1 MVGYI
6 QGIVSKNITS
16 VLNFKGYIKLGTL
29 EASQERRSESHSK
42 LHTLLETRKES
53 LSLFNQLAEMRPF
66 SPDRESQLM
75 LQEFC
80 EVIVDYTASAHFQLY
95 RFLEDGSERRSDV
108 SNLAANVYPQIADMT
123 KVILA
128 FNEKYDCS
136 DHCNNLEDLAD
147 DLSQLGEVLADRI
160 LLEDQLITL
169 LMSGR

>member
-1 MVGYI
+1 M
-6 QGIVSKNITS
+6 
-16 VLNFKGYIKLGTL
+16 GTL
-29 EASQERRSESHSK
+29 EASQERRSESHSQ
-42 LHTLLETRKES
+42 LHTLLETRKET

-66 SPDRESQLM
+66 KPDRESQLM

-80 EVIVDYTASAHFQLY
+80 EAIVDYTASAHFQLY
-95 RFLEDGSERRSDV
+95 RFIDEGTERRSDV
-108 SNLAANVYPQIADMT
+108 VELAAKVYPQISDMT

-136 DHCNNLEDLAD
+136 DHCNNLEELAD

-169 LMSGR
+169 LMGSR

>member
-1 MVGYI
+1 M
-6 QGIVSKNITS
+6 
-16 VLNFKGYIKLGTL
+16 GTL
-29 EASQERRSESHSK
+29 EASQERRSESHSQ

-66 SPDRESQLM
+66 KPDRESQLM

-80 EVIVDYTASAHFQLY
+80 EAIVDYTASAHFQLY
-95 RFLEDGSERRSDV
+95 RFIDDGTERRSDI
-108 SNLAANVYPQIADMT
+108 SGLAAKVYPQISDMT

-136 DHCNNLEDLAD
+136 DHCNNLEELAD

-169 LMSGR
+169 LLGER

>member
-1 MVGYI
+1 M
-6 QGIVSKNITS
+6 
-16 VLNFKGYIKLGTL
+16 GTL
-29 EASQERRSESHSK
+29 EASQERRSESHSQ
-42 LHTLLETRKES
+42 LNTLLETRKES

-66 SPDRESQLM
+66 KPDRESQLM

-80 EVIVDYTASAHFQLY
+80 EAIVDYTASAHFQLY
-95 RFLEDGSERRSDV
+95 RFIDDGTERRSDI
-108 SNLAANVYPQIADMT
+108 STLATKVYPQISDMT

-136 DHCNNLEDLAD
+136 DHCNNLEELAD

-169 LMSGR
+169 LLGGGR

>member
-1 MVGYI
+1 M
-6 QGIVSKNITS
+6 
-16 VLNFKGYIKLGTL
+16 GTL
-29 EASQERRSESHSK
+29 EANQERRSESHSQ
-42 LHTLLETRKES
+42 LHTLLETRKET

-66 SPDRESQLM
+66 KPDRESQLM

-80 EVIVDYTASAHFQLY
+80 EAIVDYTASAHFQLY
-95 RFLEDGSERRSDV
+95 RFIDDGTERRSDI
-108 SNLAANVYPQIADMT
+108 SELAAKVYPQISDMT

-136 DHCNNLEDLAD
+136 DHCNNLEELAD

-169 LMSGR
+169 LLSSR